1 MLPLACLLAMAS
13 AALAAAPPKPAPKPA
28 TAPPAKPAPLTPTHL
43 TKWDDFL
50 ILTDRNIFDRNRRP
64 PVVRTPRIE
73 ASRPPYTPPQPP
85 PIDTDQYVVLLGIGL
100 EGPQYTAFFEDSR
113 VGKILQ
119 ISPGGV
125 VGKGRLRAVNL
136 DSVQYDRGGKFIIVK
151 VGCTLTG
158 VQAASMGF
166 AAPAP
171 IAVPAAAG
179 SSRAGPPA
187 PAAPSPTAAPTTAP
201 ATTQPTTAPSAG
213 ETPAPAPAPDGLQDI
228 LERMRLRRQQEL
240 GR

>member
-1 MLPLACLLAMAS
+1 MKAMLPMLRLACLLAMAS
-13 AALAAAPPKPAPKPA
+13 AALAAAPPKPAPKAA

-50 ILTDRNIFDRNRRP
+50 ILTDRNVFDRNRRP
-64 PVVRTPRIE
+64 PVVRTPRSE
-73 ASRPPYTPPQPP
+73 APRTPYTAPQPP
-85 PIDTDQYVVLLGIGL
+85 KPIDTDQYVVLLGIGL
-100 EGPQYTAFFEDSR
+100 EGPEYTAFFEDSKA
-113 VGKILQ
+113 GKILQ
-119 ISPGGV
+119 INPGGV

-136 DSVQYDRGGKFIIVK
+136 DSVQYERGGKFSIVK

-166 AAPAP
+166 TAPAP
-171 IAVPAAAG
+171 SPTPAAA
-179 SSRAGPPA
+179 PA
-187 PAAPSPTAAPTTAP
+187 PAAPTPTAAPTTAP